1 MNMAFLSHPSKA
13 TRYQNVGRESHVS
26 GASPHQLVDI
36 LFDELVLKL
45 DQAVRFYRAG
55 ELGRALESRTKALA
69 ILSGLQTSLDHEKG
83 GPLAAA
89 LMDIYVEA
97 SRRINQPPSEKLP
110 EQIESSKAMIVEI
123 ASAWKAIG

>member
-1 MNMAFLSHPSKA
+1 MSFLSHPNRA
-13 TRYQNVGRESHVS
+13 TRYQDVGRESHVT

-36 LFDELVLKL
+36 LFDELILKL

-55 ELGRALESRTKALA
+55 ELGRALESRTRALA
-69 ILSGLQTSLDHEKG
+69 ILSGLQTSLDHKKG
-83 GPLAAA
+83 GELAAA

-97 SRRINQPPSEKLP
+97 ARRINQPPGDDLP
-110 EQIESSKAMIVEI
+110 KQIESAREIIAQI